1 MADLSILCIA
11 PDHAVCEALEAHGW
25 QVHCA
30 LELAAAQRLLRRHRM
45 PVGLWM
51 PAELDDE
58 ACREME
64 AFFDA
69 HDEPEWVAA
78 FDAAWLALPACRD
91 LVLNRLFDHHTTP
104 IELPG
109 LLMTLAHAHAHA
121 AMRRAAHGEAGAAAD
136 HAIVGQSA
144 AVEEMLR
151 QIRRIARADAPVLIA
166 GESGSGKELAAQAI
180 HRQSSRAAR
189 PFVPINCGAI
199 APQLIQSTLF
209 GHVKGSFTGASRD
222 EVGLIESAAGGT
234 VLLDEIGDLPLELQ
248 INLLRFLQEGTI
260 HRVGS
265 TRSLRVDVRVIAAT
279 NVDLRRAVA
288 SGAFREDLFYRL
300 NVLQLRVPALRE
312 RQSDIE
318 LLAQHFFRQF
328 ARDKSPRLK
337 GFSRHALLAM
347 REHGWPG
354 NVRELMNSVRRA
366 MVMAEGRLVTPA
378 DLGLVE
384 RGPVLAAAALD
395 EARVQAERRA
405 IFGSLQQAGRNV
417 TRAAQQLGVSRM
429 TLYRLM
435 AKHGISH

>member
-1 MADLSILCIA
+1 VLST
-11 PDHAVCEALEAHGW
+11 
-25 QVHCA
+25 
-30 LELAAAQRLLRRHRM
+30 RS
-45 PVGLWM
+45 VG
-51 PAELDDE
+51 
-58 ACREME
+58 
-64 AFFDA
+64 
-69 HDEPEWVAA
+69 
-78 FDAAWLALPACRD
+78 
-91 LVLNRLFDHHTTP
+91 
-104 IELPG
+104 
-109 LLMTLAHAHAHA
+109 
-121 AMRRAAHGEAGAAAD
+121 
-136 HAIVGQSA
+136 
-144 AVEEMLR
+144 
-151 QIRRIARADAPVLIA
+151 
-166 GESGSGKELAAQAI
+166 
-180 HRQSSRAAR
+180 
-189 PFVPINCGAI
+189 I

-248 INLLRFLQEGTI
+248 INLLRFLQEGPI